1 MLMPP
6 ECETPDLV
14 EDTFETA
21 FPARTEEVA
30 PARRSF
36 SVWLH
41 RRTHDD
47 VADELEIVFS
57 ELAAN
62 AVDASP
68 ADDDEVEGRAWC
80 EGSDVV
86 IDIANRTDPVA
97 AADEKLPSWDLDDPL
112 RTGGR
117 GLVITEAFVDSMEV
131 TLEPGQK
138 LVVRCRRRID

>member
-1 MLMPP
+1 MPP
-6 ECETPDLV
+6 ECETPEQA

-21 FPARTEEVA
+21 FPARSDALA
-30 PARRSF
+30 PVRRSF
-36 SVWLH
+36 AVWLH
-41 RRTHDD
+41 RRTDD
-47 VADELEIVFS
+47 DTADELEIVFS

-68 ADDDEVEGRAWC
+68 DCDHEVEGRAWC
-80 EGSDVV
+80 EGHDVV
-86 IDIANRTDPVA
+86 IDIANRTDPGS
-97 AADEKLPSWDLDDPL
+97 DPDNGLPRWDLDDPL

>member
-1 MLMPP
+1 MPP
-6 ECETPDLV
+6 DCEIKGQQ
-14 EDTFETA
+14 DTFQTS
-21 FPARTEEVA
+21 FPARSESLA
-30 PARRSF
+30 SARRSF

-41 RRTHDD
+41 HRTGHD

-68 ADDDEVEGRAWC
+68 DDEDEVTSRAWC
-80 EGSDVV
+80 EGHDLVL
-86 IDIANRTDPVA
+86 DIVNRTDPENPA
-97 AADEKLPSWDLDDPL
+97 GPAQSPWDLDDPL

-117 GLVITEAFVDSMEV
+117 GLMITEAFVDSLEV
-131 TLEPGQK
+131 NLEPGQR